1 MGVLNEFSAESELE
15 ILQDMKKLI
24 DKVDH
29 MTKQRIQL
37 EDKLRDQIQKD
48 DITQILVVASTNI
61 NYEVFS
67 SHPSIIFS
75 VNPLTFNY
83 FCDFV
88 RNCSKNSWKSIVSK
102 LVL

>member
-1 MGVLNEFSAESELE
+1 
-15 ILQDMKKLI
+15 MKKLI

-61 NYEVFS
+61 NYEVLI
-67 SHPSIIFS
+67 SHPSISLSVIFTYS
-75 VNPLTFNY
+75 
-83 FCDFV
+83 
-88 RNCSKNSWKSIVSK
+88 
-102 LVL
+102 